1 MGSPDL
7 LELPTSSILKHLK
20 VDIQIIQR
28 VKEVENFIRLNC
40 KGILLNFFTLS
51 KGIILV

>member
-1 MGSPDL
+1 MGYLIFQISHFKY
-7 LELPTSSILKHLK
+7 LEFLK
-20 VDIQIIQR
+20 VDLQIIQS
-28 VKEVENFIRLNC
+28 KKVENFIRLNR